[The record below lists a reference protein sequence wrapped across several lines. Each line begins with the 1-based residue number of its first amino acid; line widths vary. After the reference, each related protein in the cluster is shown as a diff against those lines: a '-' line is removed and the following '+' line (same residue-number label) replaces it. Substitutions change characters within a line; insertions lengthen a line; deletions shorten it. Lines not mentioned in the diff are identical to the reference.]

1 LEVGCWGGESVAG
14 RFVGV
19 DAGVRLVNVKG
30 MLEGDGSVDADEVE
44 MVIGS
49 EDTPEVGEV
58 ALDVVVSDDL
68 RLIDWYNAY
77 GKVGFG

>member
-1 LEVGCWGGESVAG
+1 M
-14 RFVGV
+14 R
-19 DAGVRLVNVKG
+19 GVRLVNVKG

-58 ALDVVVSDDL
+58 ALDVVVSNDL